1 MIPKIARENNLKML
15 MGAWV
20 SKDENKQKVNFET
33 LIKLANENADIVKAV
48 IVEMKFY

>member
-20 SKDENKQKVNFET
+20 SKDEKQTKKR
-33 LIKLANENADIVKAV
+33 LIL
-48 IVEMKFY
+48 